1 MRFPGRPLAQLTPR
15 GAGRLALALGAVLIL
30 LWVLSVA
37 GHPAGTFLPRAV
49 ALLGLAATALSARGL
64 RRFLAPPHRPQG
76 PLLAAVLVV
85 AVLVGFAGI
94 GHEVGKGYYTDEGH
108 YLHHANEI
116 NSGKPFTRSFVYPHL
131 LYHLDAFAL
140 WLASLFPAPVAWL
153 SQGLFGVGDPAA
165 IPWLVLRLVT
175 AAMGVLTVVPVFILA
190 HRLGGPLAGT
200 LAGGLTALAVQYHK
214 GFQVNICD
222 VPSAFFATLC
232 LMFVGRLA
240 ERERTADYVLAGV
253 AAGLAAAAK
262 YPAGLVAVAIVG
274 VYLVHRI
281 RERRFGWGLLWA
293 GLVSL
298 GTFVALHPSLLV
310 FPEAALFGPR
320 GFFFGVRQYAQ
331 GGWIGVKPPSNTLY
345 YAEQLLANFRLPAV
359 LVAAL
364 GLVGLERRQW
374 RRLLELLPYPA
385 AFLVLICSMNMVV
398 VRNLFPVIPALAVL
412 LGVAAAA
419 MMPLLLRRPV
429 SAAPAVA
436 AVVLVLPAA
445 GTFQQTMGLARAST
459 REVMSAW
466 VREHIPRGA
475 GILKESYTP
484 DFAAHEYQ
492 VVQRRFAFRI
502 PQERLQDPQF
512 DFLLLAGSAYY
523 RFFRPENQSEHRAN
537 WYRNV
542 FDTHRLLHEVEPDR
556 FRLGPR
562 LRLYR
567 LEGRPVVY
575 VRSRIFESREAFL
588 AHPSMGKQPEGI
600 RYTRPGRFA
609 LFKGAFAPGRYRVRA
624 KGALSGPGVLLVRD
638 LDNALVAEIPVVDG
652 EATVELPR
660 QDKYLFYLYLPA
672 GSRISQL
679 DIQAPRSQ
687 LSDPN
692 SRAPAAPPAPLRSE
706 ARTAPESCS
715 GARLA
720 SV

>member
-1 MRFPGRPLAQLTPR
+1 MAMRFPGRRLTLALVTPR
-15 GAGRLALALGAVLIL
+15 GAGRLALALGAVLVL
-30 LWVLSVA
+30 LWVLDVA
-37 GHPAGTFLPRAV
+37 GHPAGTFLPRAA
-49 ALLGLAATALSARGL
+49 ALLGLAATALWARGL

-76 PLLAAVLVV
+76 PLLAAVL
-85 AVLVGFAGI
+85 ALAFLVGFAGL

-140 WLASLFPAPVAWL
+140 WLAALFPAPVAWL
-153 SQGLFGVGDPAA
+153 ARALYGVGDPAA
-165 IPWLVLRLVT
+165 IPWLVLRWVT
-175 AAMGVLTVVPVFILA
+175 AGLGVLTVVPVFRLA
-190 HRLGGPLAGT
+190 HRLGGALAGT
-200 LAGGLTALAVQYHK
+200 LAGGLIAFAVQYHK

-240 ERERTADYVLAGV
+240 ERERPADYVWAGV

-262 YPAGLVAVAIVG
+262 YPAGLVAAAIVG
-274 VYLVHRI
+274 VYLVHRV

-293 GLVSL
+293 GLASL

-310 FPEAALFGPR
+310 YPEAALYGPR
-320 GFFFGVRQYAQ
+320 GFFFGVRQYAK
-331 GGWIGVKPPSNTLY
+331 GGWIGVRPPSNTLY

-359 LVAAL
+359 LAAAV
-364 GLVGLERRQW
+364 GLLGLERRQGL
-374 RRLLELLPYPA
+374 RLLELLPFPV
-385 AFLVLICSMNMVV
+385 AFLVLISSMNMVV
-398 VRNLFPVIPALAVL
+398 VRNLFPVIPTLAVF

-419 MMPLLLRRPV
+419 LVHFVLRGWRRPLP
-429 SAAPAVA
+429 AALAVG

-445 GTFQQTMGLARAST
+445 GTIQQTLGLARAST

-466 VREHIPRGA
+466 VREQVPRGA

-484 DFAAHEYQ
+484 DFGANEYR

-502 PQERLQDPQF
+502 PRERLQDPQF

-523 RFFRPENQSEHRAN
+523 RFFRPENQTEHRAN
-537 WYRNV
+537 WYRHV
-542 FDTHRLLHEVEPDR
+542 FDTHRLLHEVEPGR

-567 LEGRPVVY
+567 LEGRPAVY
-575 VRSRIFESREAFL
+575 VRSRIFESRDAFL
-588 AHPSMGKQPEGI
+588 AHPSMGKQGEGI

-624 KGALSGPGVLLVRD
+624 PGALSGSGELRIRD
-638 LDNALVAEIPVVDG
+638 LDNALVAEVVPFVDG
-652 EATVELPR
+652 AATVELPR
-660 QDKYLFYLYLPA
+660 EDKYLFYLYLPE
-672 GSRISQL
+672 GSRISQFEVK
-679 DIQAPRSQ
+679 AP
-687 LSDPN
+687 
-692 SRAPAAPPAPLRSE
+692 
-706 ARTAPESCS
+706 S
-715 GARLA
+715 GGGSYFQVATPKPTHQGGKG
-720 SV
+720 